1 MMGKPLIKLTRTA
14 FLRCGGWHGGYS
26 TQVEIMRFPIQRR
39 SGIGLMELLITMGIL
54 SALASM
60 ALPNF
65 APMLDRLRVVTMVAH
80 FQEAINLSRT
90 EAIRR
95 HLRVDL
101 VPMRDKNWA
110 TGWQVLID
118 ADSNQLANGGDTV
131 LHTGPTPPS
140 GLRIDARLRDPK
152 PYLAFDPSGRPRS
165 AGSSTVPQI
174 GSLIFTIGNEQRKII
189 ISFLGRVRSC
199 DPVRAGSAC

>member
-1 MMGKPLIKLTRTA
+1 
-14 FLRCGGWHGGYS
+14 
-26 TQVEIMRFPIQRR
+26 MRFPTQRR

>member
-1 MMGKPLIKLTRTA
+1 
-14 FLRCGGWHGGYS
+14 
-26 TQVEIMRFPIQRR
+26 MRFPIQRR

-165 AGSSTVPQI
+165 ASSSTVPQI
-174 GSLIFTIGNEQRKII
+174 GSLIFTIGNEQRKVI

>member
-1 MMGKPLIKLTRTA
+1 MRVDA
-14 FLRCGGWHGGYS
+14 
-26 TQVEIMRFPIQRR
+26 MRFRLQRR

-54 SALASM
+54 SALAAV

-65 APMLDRLRVVTMVAH
+65 APILDRLRVMTMAAH
-80 FQEAINLSRT
+80 FQEAMNLART

-95 HLRVDL
+95 RMRVDL
-101 VPMRDKNWA
+101 LPMRDKNWA

-118 ADSNQLANGGDTV
+118 ADNNQLANVGDTV

-165 AGSSTVPQI
+165 ASSSTVPQI
-174 GSLIFTIGNEQRKII
+174 GSLIFAIGNEQRKII

>member
-1 MMGKPLIKLTRTA
+1 
-14 FLRCGGWHGGYS
+14 
-26 TQVEIMRFPIQRR
+26 MRFRLEK
-39 SGIGLMELLITMGIL
+39 GAGVGLMELLIMIGIL
-54 SALASM
+54 SALAAM
-60 ALPNF
+60 ALPAF
-65 APMLDRLRVVTMVAH
+65 GSILDRLRVTTITAH
-80 FQEAINLSRT
+80 FQEAMSIARA

-95 HLRVDL
+95 RARVDM

-110 TGWQVLID
+110 TGWQVVID
-118 ADSNQLANGGDTV
+118 ADNNQLVNAGDLV

-165 AGSSTVPQI
+165 ASSSATPQI
-174 GSLIFTIGNEQRKII
+174 GSLVFIVGNEQRKII

-199 DPVRAGSAC
+199 DPVRGGSTC

>member
-1 MMGKPLIKLTRTA
+1 
-14 FLRCGGWHGGYS
+14 
-26 TQVEIMRFPIQRR
+26 
-39 SGIGLMELLITMGIL
+39 
-54 SALASM
+54 
-60 ALPNF
+60 
-65 APMLDRLRVVTMVAH
+65 
-80 FQEAINLSRT
+80 
-90 EAIRR
+90 
-95 HLRVDL
+95 VDL